1 MHPGHGL
8 RHYTLLFGVTYK
20 REGLTLAISSS
31 SAASSLIERS
41 VRTSRS
47 NRETLG
53 DRHADTLRSIHD
65 TSGLLRYLGKLQ
77 EARPLLEEALQG
89 RRQTLGDRSAR
100 TMASISE
107 LVMLLEEMGQLY
119 RGGEATVRGE
129 AAGVQGERRRP
140 RPTSSR

>member
-1 MHPGHGL
+1 M
-8 RHYTLLFGVTYK
+8 
-20 REGLTLAISSS
+20 AISSS

-77 EARPLLEEALQG
+77 EARPLLEEALKGQ
-89 RRQTLGDRSAR
+89 RETLGDRVHPRQPRLDRVEVVVAEDCHHSALSNACCCSVPI
-100 TMASISE
+100 TMSNVAP
-107 LVMLLEEMGQLY
+107 LAWVW
-119 RGGEATVRGE
+119 
-129 AAGVQGERRRP
+129 
-140 RPTSSR
+140 